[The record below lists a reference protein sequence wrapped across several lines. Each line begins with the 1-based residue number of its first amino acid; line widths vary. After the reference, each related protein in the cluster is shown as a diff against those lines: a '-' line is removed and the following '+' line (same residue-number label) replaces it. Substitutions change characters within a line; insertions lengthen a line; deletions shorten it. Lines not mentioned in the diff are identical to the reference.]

1 MAFSVMMT
9 QLLIGFTMSLRIF
22 ALTLVGALPL
32 GLLVYFGRVSRFKP
46 IAFIVKAYISI
57 MRGTPLIL
65 QVMVVYFGPNLI
77 FGLSL
82 PANWRFWAA
91 VTAFI
96 VNYAAYFGEIYRGGI
111 SSIPVGQY
119 EAGQVLGYTK
129 AQTFFKIILPQMVR
143 NVLPP
148 VTNEVV
154 TLVRDTS
161 IAYAIGTVEMFT
173 KARQIAVAPNSPGM
187 ITFLMAAVVYYVFN
201 FFVAY
206 LMGRIEKKLD
216 YY

>member
-91 VTAFI
+91 VVAFI

-111 SSIPVGQY
+111 SSIPIGQY
-119 EAGQVLGYTK
+119 EAGPVLGYTK
-129 AQTFFKIILPQMVR
+129 AQTFIKIILPQMVR

>member
-91 VTAFI
+91 VVAFI

-111 SSIPVGQY
+111 SSIPIGQY

-129 AQTFFKIILPQMVR
+129 AQTFIKIILPQMVR

>member
-9 QLLIGFTMSLRIF
+9 QLLLGFTMSLRIF

-32 GLLVYFGRVSRFKP
+32 GLLVYFGRVSRIKP
-46 IAFIVKAYISI
+46 LAFIVKAYISI

-91 VTAFI
+91 VVAFI

-119 EAGQVLGYTK
+119 EAGKVLGYTK
-129 AQTFFKIILPQMVR
+129 AQTFIKIILPQMIR

-201 FFVAY
+201 FCVAY
-206 LMGRIEKKLD
+206 LMGRLEKKLN

>member
-82 PANWRFWAA
+82 PSNWRFWAA